1 MTYLHKSLHRSVIA
15 ICSLTLVILTSC
27 GASRTVTASSSKSK
41 RSVEYVSIEKGTDPS
56 SNALLSEAKK
66 WLGVPYK
73 YGGTDHNGVDC
84 SALVLNVYRDALNIK
99 LPRSSRQQF
108 DFSKG
113 ISKSELI
120 PGDLLFFATTK
131 GRSDVSHVGM
141 YIGDGKMVHSSAS
154 QGVMVSRIT
163 EDYFVRTFAGAGR
176 IESYYA
182 MVNKKR
188 KKDKKSDKATDQ
200 ELLPPSQPFKFEP
213 VASIPSKKTPETP
226 EAIATAI
233 VTGSPEISAEEARM
247 QVLDNLIEQK
257 IDSIYSAVK

>member
-1 MTYLHKSLHRSVIA
+1 MTHLYKSLNKSIIA
-15 ICSLTLVILTSC
+15 VFSLALVILTSC
-27 GASRTVTASSSKSK
+27 GTSRTVTASTSKSN
-41 RSVEYVSIEKGTDPS
+41 RSIEYVRIDKGTDPS

-99 LPRSSRQQF
+99 LPRSSRQQY

-154 QGVMVSRIT
+154 QGVMVSRISD
-163 EDYFVRTFAGAGR
+163 EYFVRTFAGAGR

-188 KKDKKSDKATDQ
+188 KKEKKPDKADDQ
-200 ELLPPSQPFKFEP
+200 EVLPPSQPFKFEP
-213 VASIPSKKTPETP
+213 VAAVPSKKTPETP
-226 EAIATAI
+226 ATITAAITA
-233 VTGSPEISAEEARM
+233 GLPEISVEEARM

-257 IDSIYSAVK
+257 IDSIYSTIK